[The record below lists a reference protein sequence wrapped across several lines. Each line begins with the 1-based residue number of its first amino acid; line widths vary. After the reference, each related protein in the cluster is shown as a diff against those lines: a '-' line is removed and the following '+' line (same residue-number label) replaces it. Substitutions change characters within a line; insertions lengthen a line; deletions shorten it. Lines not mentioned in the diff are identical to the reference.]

1 MQVIDKDGYR
11 ANVGMILI
19 NSQGKLFWAKR
30 IGQDAWQF
38 PQGGTNPDESPD
50 QTLFRELHEEV
61 GLSQDKVKI
70 IASTKDW
77 LKYRLP
83 RRLIRQSKPTCIGQ
97 KQKWYLLQCLTET
110 DEFDFNAGPKAE
122 FDGYTWVPY
131 WYPLRFVVPF
141 KREVYRRALVEFA
154 PKVLG
159 IASRQALDPFQS

>member
-11 ANVGMILI
+11 ANVGMILV
-19 NSQGKLFWAKR
+19 NGRGRLFWAKR

-38 PQGGTNPDESPD
+38 PQGGLNPGETPEE
-50 QTLFRELHEEV
+50 TLYRELFEEI
-61 GLSQDKVKI
+61 GLSKEGVKI

-83 RRLIRQSKPTCIGQ
+83 KRLIRQSKPTCIGQ
-97 KQKWYLLQCLTET
+97 KQKWYLLRCTAK
-110 DEFDFNAGPKAE
+110 DDDFDLNAGPKAE
-122 FDGYTWVPY
+122 FDGFEWVPY

-141 KREVYRRALVEFA
+141 KREVYRRALMEFS

-159 IASRQALDPFQS
+159 SASRQALDPFHS